1 MSAISRPIVPISRL
15 HFPKER
21 LHCDLSLYL
30 VANRPSFQDERLF
43 FSKIQEAVR
52 GGVSCVQLRDHRSDY
67 PASALSKLKFGGL
80 G

>member
-30 VANRPSFQDERLF
+30 VANRPSFQDEQPIFLKNSR
-43 FSKIQEAVR
+43 SRER
-52 GGVSCVQLRDHRSDY
+52 GGFMRTITGS
-67 PASALSKLKFGGL
+67 
-80 G
+80 